1 MSEKPNKRKWIFYFI
16 NKYFIVGVS
25 FVVWMVFFDQNS
37 YLLHK
42 QLNENI
48 SELREERNYFKSEIQ
63 KEKVQLKKLEEDPEE
78 YERLAREKYLMK
90 KENEDI
96 FVIEIKDSL
105 EHE

>member
-1 MSEKPNKRKWIFYFI
+1 MSEETTKMKWYNYLL
-16 NKYFIVGVS
+16 NKYFIVGLA

-42 QLNENI
+42 DLDDDIVN
-48 SELREERNYFKSEIQ
+48 LREERAYFKAEIE
-63 KEKVQLKKLEEDPEE
+63 KEQNHLDRMEKDPRE

-96 FVIEIKDSL
+96 FVIEKKDSL
-105 EHE
+105 EYE